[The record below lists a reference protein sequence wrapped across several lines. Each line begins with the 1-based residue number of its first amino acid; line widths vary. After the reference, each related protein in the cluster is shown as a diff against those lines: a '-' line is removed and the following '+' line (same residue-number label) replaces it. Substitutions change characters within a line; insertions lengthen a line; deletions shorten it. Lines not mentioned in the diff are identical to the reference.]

1 MSNLTTSSAGKRI
14 LSLLDENSFVEIGA
28 TVQARSTD
36 FNLKPKDA
44 PGDGVIT
51 GYGTIN
57 GYLVYVYSEDP
68 GSLGGSVGEMHAKK
82 IVNLYKLA
90 LKTGNPV
97 VGLLDSTGMR
107 LQEGTDAL
115 FAFGKIYK
123 VMAKAS
129 GVIPQITAVFGNAGG
144 GMSVLAG
151 LSDFTFI
158 EASKGKLFVNSPNA
172 VKGNYEEKQ
181 DTASAD
187 YKAKAGAV
195 DVVATE
201 AEIYDSIRELL
212 SFLPENCEQENIGEG
227 TDDDLNRSAA
237 DMAGCAAD
245 TKLAIER
252 IADNGAFFE
261 TRAEYAKNLVTGFIR
276 LDDATVGVVANRT
289 SLVDET
295 GKEKEK
301 FNAVLTVDAVRKAE
315 KFVRFCDAFNIPI
328 LTLTNTTG
336 FCTCENAE
344 KYIANEA
351 AKLAAAFVEA
361 DVAKV
366 NVIVGN
372 AFGTAAVVMNSKA
385 LGCDYTYAW
394 DCAKIGAIDGRHA
407 AEIMFDGE
415 SESVISEKAAEY
427 DKLQTSSNSAAARGY
442 VDTVIAPTDTRKYV
456 IGAFEMLDGKDGIAP
471 DRKHGTV

>member
-28 TVQARSTD
+28 KVQARTTD

-51 GYGTIN
+51 GYGTVN

-90 LKTGNPV
+90 MKTGNPV

-115 FAFGKIYK
+115 YAFGKIYK
-123 VMAKAS
+123 AMSKAS
-129 GVIPQITAVFGNAGG
+129 GVIPQITAVFGTAGG
-144 GMSVLAG
+144 GMSVLAE

-158 EASKGKLFVNSPNA
+158 ESSKGKLFVNSPNA
-172 VKGNYEEKQ
+172 VKGNYEDKK
-181 DTASAD
+181 DTASAE
-187 YKAKAGAV
+187 YKAQAGAV
-195 DVVATE
+195 DVVADE
-201 AEIYDSIRELL
+201 AEIYDSIRDLL
-212 SFLPENCEQENIGEG
+212 SYLPENCEQVNVGEG
-227 TDDDLNRSAA
+227 TDDDLNRAAA
-237 DMAGCAAD
+237 DIAGCVTD

-261 TRAEYAKNLVTGFIR
+261 IKAEYAKNLITGFIR
-276 LDDATVGVVANRT
+276 LDDATVGVIANRT
-289 SLVDET
+289 AVVDEN

-301 FNAVLTVDAVRKAE
+301 FDSVLTVGGVRKARS
-315 KFVRFCDAFNIPI
+315 FVSFCDAFNIPI

-336 FCTCENAE
+336 FCTCEKAE
-344 KYIANEA
+344 KLIAGEA
-351 AKLAAAFVEA
+351 AKLVSAFVNA

-366 NVIVGN
+366 NVIIGN

-394 DCAKIGAIDGRHA
+394 ENAKIGAIDGRHA
-407 AEIMFDGE
+407 AELIYDGE
-415 SESVISEKAAEY
+415 DASLISEKAAEY

-442 VDTVIAPTDTRKYV
+442 VDTVIAPADTRKYV
-456 IGAFEMLDGKDGIAP
+456 IGAFEMLDGKEGKAP
-471 DRKHGTV
+471 ERKHATV

>member
-28 TVQARSTD
+28 AVQARSTD

-44 PGDGVIT
+44 PGDGIIT

-82 IVNLYKLA
+82 ITNLYKLA
-90 LKTGNPV
+90 MKTGNPV

-115 FAFGKIYK
+115 FALGKIFK
-123 VMAKAS
+123 VMSKAS
-129 GVIPQITAVFGNAGG
+129 GVIPQITAVFGTAGG

-151 LSDFTFI
+151 LSDFTFM
-158 EASKGKLFVNSPNA
+158 ESSKAKLFLNSPNA
-172 VKGNYEEKQ
+172 VEGNYEEKK
-181 DTASAD
+181 DTASAA
-187 YKAKAGAV
+187 YKAEAGAV
-195 DVVATE
+195 DVVASE
-201 AEIYDSIRELL
+201 AEIYESIRDLL
-212 SFLPENCEQENIGEG
+212 SYLPENCEQVNVGEG
-227 TDDDLNRSAA
+227 TDDDLNRVAA
-237 DMAGCAAD
+237 DMAGCSAD

-252 IADNGAFFE
+252 IADNGVFFE
-261 TRAEYAKNLVTGFIR
+261 TKAEYAKNLVTGFIR
-276 LDDATVGVVANRT
+276 LDDATVGVIANRT
-289 SLVDET
+289 SLVDEN

-301 FNAVLTVDAVRKAE
+301 FSPVLNVKAVRKATD
-315 KFVRFCDAFNIPI
+315 FVTFCDAFNIPI

-336 FCTCENAE
+336 FCTCECAE
-344 KYIANEA
+344 KKMAREA
-351 AKLAAAFVEA
+351 AKLAAAFVNA

-372 AFGTAAVVMNSKA
+372 AFGTAAVLMNSKA

-394 DCAKIGAIDGRHA
+394 DSAKIGAIDGRHA
-407 AEIMFDGE
+407 AEIMYDGE
-415 SESVISEKAAEY
+415 SDAVISEKAAEY

-442 VDTVIAPTDTRKYV
+442 VDTVIAPADTRKYV
-456 IGAFEMLDGKDGIAP
+456 IGAFEMLDGKESIAP
-471 DRKHGTV
+471 QRKHGTV